1 MDAPGIRRV
10 AGSPYVFCHSDG
22 RPYQQ
27 IQNGIR
33 AAFERAGVMAGKAKR
48 VHYFRHTFATELVE
62 REKVD
67 PFTLQD
73 LLGHSRIETTKRY
86 THPRPEYKRKVVEAL
101 PFALRGT
108 KVAPIG
114 NGTGKVIALTD
125 RKAIVPA

>member
-1 MDAPGIRRV
+1 
-10 AGSPYVFCHSDG
+10 
-22 RPYQQ
+22 
-27 IQNGIR
+27 
-33 AAFERAGVMAGKAKR
+33 
-48 VHYFRHTFATELVE
+48 VE

-73 LLGHSRIETTKRY
+73 LLGHSRIKTTKRY

-101 PFALRGT
+101 PFALRGI